1 MDRKKVAIIANSLLL
16 LWFSLDMFGVKIGD
30 KYLVEGAFKD
40 DGLFMLISVI
50 TFLLFVFT
58 KKIGKYFH
66 LIWLSMWL
74 VVQFLSHEWYT
85 MFGTGFMGDVDVKI
99 NYFKDCIKIV
109 SVQGRYVPDAYHT
122 ILHILLV
129 VALVTTLRVTAK
141 TKDGW
146 MK

>member
-1 MDRKKVAIIANSLLL
+1 MGRKKVAIIANSLLL
-16 LWFSLDMFGVKIGD
+16 LWFSLNMFGVKLGE

-50 TFLLFVFT
+50 TFILFVVT

-85 MFGTGFMGDVDVKI
+85 IFGNGFMGDVDVKI
-99 NYFKDCIKIV
+99 NHFKDCIKIV

-141 TKDGW
+141 TKDVEQ
-146 MK
+146 

>member
-1 MDRKKVAIIANSLLL
+1 MGRKKVAIIANSLLL
-16 LWFSLDMFGVKIGD
+16 LWFSLDMFGVKLGE

-50 TFLLFVFT
+50 TFILFVFT

-85 MFGTGFMGDVDVKI
+85 IFGNGFMGDVDVKI
-99 NYFKDCIKIV
+99 NHFKDCIKIV
-109 SVQGRYVPDAYHT
+109 SVQGRYVPDAYHI

-129 VALVTTLRVTAK
+129 IALVTTLRVTAK
-141 TKDGW
+141 TKDVEQ
-146 MK
+146 

>member
-1 MDRKKVAIIANSLLL
+1 M
-16 LWFSLDMFGVKIGD
+16 
-30 KYLVEGAFKD
+30 
-40 DGLFMLISVI
+40 
-50 TFLLFVFT
+50 
-58 KKIGKYFH
+58 GKYFH

-85 MFGTGFMGDVDVKI
+85 IFGTGFMGDVDVKI
-99 NYFKDCIKIV
+99 NYFNDCIKIV

-141 TKDGW
+141 TKDIEQ
-146 MK
+146 

>member
-1 MDRKKVAIIANSLLL
+1 MGRKKVAIIANSLLL
-16 LWFSLDMFGVKIGD
+16 LWFSLDMFGVKLGE

-50 TFLLFVFT
+50 TFILFVFT

-85 MFGTGFMGDVDVKI
+85 IFGTGFMGDVDVKI
-99 NYFKDCIKIV
+99 NHFKDCIKIV
-109 SVQGRYVPDAYHT
+109 SVQGRYVPDAYHI
-122 ILHILLV
+122 ILHILIV
-129 VALVTTLRVTAK
+129 VALFTTLRVTAK
-141 TKDGW
+141 TKDVEQ
-146 MK
+146 

>member
-1 MDRKKVAIIANSLLL
+1 MGRKKVAIMANSLLL
-16 LWFSLDMFGVKIGD
+16 LWFSLDMFGVKLGE

-50 TFLLFVFT
+50 TFILFVFT

-85 MFGTGFMGDVDVKI
+85 IFGNGFMGDVDVKI
-99 NYFKDCIKIV
+99 NHFKDCIKIV
-109 SVQGRYVPDAYHT
+109 SVQGRYVPDAYHI

-129 VALVTTLRVTAK
+129 IALVTTLRVTAK
-141 TKDGW
+141 TKDVEQ
-146 MK
+146 

>member
-85 MFGTGFMGDVDVKI
+85 IFGIGFMGDVDVKI

-141 TKDGW
+141 TKDIEQ
-146 MK
+146 

>member
-1 MDRKKVAIIANSLLL
+1 MGRKKVAIIANSLLL
-16 LWFSLDMFGVKIGD
+16 LWFSLDMFGVKLGE

-50 TFLLFVFT
+50 TFILFVVT

-85 MFGTGFMGDVDVKI
+85 IFGNGFMGDVDVKI
-99 NYFKDCIKIV
+99 NCFKDCIKIV

-141 TKDGW
+141 TKDVEQ
-146 MK
+146 

>member
-58 KKIGKYFH
+58 KKIGKYFEA
-66 LIWLSMWL
+66 S
-74 VVQFLSHEWYT
+74 
-85 MFGTGFMGDVDVKI
+85 
-99 NYFKDCIKIV
+99 
-109 SVQGRYVPDAYHT
+109 
-122 ILHILLV
+122 
-129 VALVTTLRVTAK
+129 
-141 TKDGW
+141 
-146 MK
+146 

>member
-1 MDRKKVAIIANSLLL
+1 MGRKKVAIIANSLLL
-16 LWFSLDMFGVKIGD
+16 LWFSLDMFGVKLGE

-50 TFLLFVFT
+50 TFILFVFT

-85 MFGTGFMGDVDVKI
+85 IFGNGFMGDVDVKI

-141 TKDGW
+141 TKDVEQ
-146 MK
+146 

>member
-50 TFLLFVFT
+50 TFLLFVFS
-58 KKIGKYFH
+58 KKCGKYPH

-74 VVQFLSHEWYT
+74 VVQFFSHEWYT
-85 MFGTGFMGDVDVKI
+85 IFGTGFMGDVDGKI
-99 NYFKDCIKIV
+99 NYFNDCIKIV
-109 SVQGRYVPDAYHT
+109 SAQERYVPDLYHT

-129 VALVTTLRVTAK
+129 VAIVTTLRVTAK
-141 TKDGW
+141 AKDIVQ
-146 MK
+146 

>member
-1 MDRKKVAIIANSLLL
+1 MGRKKVAIIANSLLL
-16 LWFSLDMFGVKIGD
+16 LWFSLDMFGVKLGE

-50 TFLLFVFT
+50 TFILFVFT

-74 VVQFLSHEWYT
+74 VVQFFSHEWYT
-85 MFGTGFMGDVDVKI
+85 IFGNGFMGDVDVKI
-99 NYFKDCIKIV
+99 NHFKDCIKIV
-109 SVQGRYVPDAYHT
+109 SVQGRYVPDAYHI

-129 VALVTTLRVTAK
+129 IALVTTLRVTAK
-141 TKDGW
+141 TKDVEQ
-146 MK
+146 

>member
-50 TFLLFVFT
+50 TFILFVFT

-85 MFGTGFMGDVDVKI
+85 IFGTGFMGDVDVKI

-141 TKDGW
+141 TKDIEQ
-146 MK
+146 

>member
-1 MDRKKVAIIANSLLL
+1 MGRKKVAIIANSLLL

-50 TFLLFVFT
+50 TFILFVFT

-85 MFGTGFMGDVDVKI
+85 IFGTGFMGDVDVKI

-109 SVQGRYVPDAYHT
+109 NVQGRYVPDAYHT

-141 TKDGW
+141 TKDIEQ
-146 MK
+146 

>member
-58 KKIGKYFH
+58 KKIGNYFH

-85 MFGTGFMGDVDVKI
+85 IFGTGFMGDVDVKI
-99 NYFKDCIKIV
+99 NYFKDCIKII

-129 VALVTTLRVTAK
+129 VALVTTLRVTVK
-141 TKDGW
+141 TKDIEQ
-146 MK
+146 

>member
-1 MDRKKVAIIANSLLL
+1 MGRKKVAIIANSLLL
-16 LWFSLDMFGVKIGD
+16 LWFSLDMFGVKLGE

-50 TFLLFVFT
+50 TFILFVFT

-85 MFGTGFMGDVDVKI
+85 IFGTGFMGDVDVKI

-109 SVQGRYVPDAYHT
+109 SVQGRYVPDAYHI

-129 VALVTTLRVTAK
+129 IALVTTLRVTAK
-141 TKDGW
+141 TKDVEQ
-146 MK
+146 